1 MHIPN
6 SYKHKF
12 NALLWLVKNYQFLDN
27 ATVELM
33 LFKFKESNPKY
44 EGAQSGSR
52 AVLGVCMALHN
63 IVQTKKDAK
72 LHLRILELLVRNDE
86 QAE

>member
-12 NALLWLVKNYQFLDN
+12 NALLWLAKNNQFLDS
-27 ATVELM
+27 AAVEQM
-33 LFKFKESNPKY
+33 LFKFKEANSKY

-63 IVQTKKDAK
+63 IV
-72 LHLRILELLVRNDE
+72 
-86 QAE
+86 